1 MSQMC
6 TNNVKIYLKMVKNIK
21 VFSTACIKIV
31 ITYCKITS
39 VAEIQLCFQK
49 HFPVSPVVVYIT
61 MDEYRV
67 FNLCKHF
74 NLLFS

>member
-31 ITYCKITS
+31 TT
-39 VAEIQLCFQK
+39 
-49 HFPVSPVVVYIT
+49 
-61 MDEYRV
+61 
-67 FNLCKHF
+67 
-74 NLLFS
+74 